1 MDLTMRKAPAI
12 HSVPPGRIA
21 LSEWNIVVIE
31 IDGEIQEKFLG
42 LDVNTNE
49 FRISSQIKEYNPEEN
64 TGLTQ
69 SGSVYQLLDEPGS
82 LHPKAQEVY
91 DYLSNTPE
99 ELKQRVEVS
108 LKFPVEPDNGPEAT
122 DEQ

>member
-1 MDLTMRKAPAI
+1 MRKAPAI
-12 HSVPPGRIA
+12 HSVPPGHIS
-21 LSEWNIVVIE
+21 LSEWNIVVIKIE
-31 IDGEIQEKFLG
+31 GDIQEKFLG

-49 FRISSQIKEYNPEEN
+49 YRISSQIKEYNAEKN
-64 TGLTQ
+64 TGFTQ
-69 SGSVYQLLDEPGS
+69 SGSVYQFLDEPGT

-99 ELKQRVEVS
+99 ELKLHVDVS
-108 LKFPVEPDNGPEAT
+108 LKFPVESDNESEGT